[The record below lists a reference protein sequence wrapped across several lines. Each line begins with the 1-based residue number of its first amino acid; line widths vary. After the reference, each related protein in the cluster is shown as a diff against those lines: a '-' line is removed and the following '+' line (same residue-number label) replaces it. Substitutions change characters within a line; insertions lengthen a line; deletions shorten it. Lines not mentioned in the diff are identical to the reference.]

1 MLDFWK
7 KKPALGV
14 GLGVG
19 LLGAVALALRY
30 GMQRVARQPLPDNIS
45 PRSLPPASVRRR
57 MEKSSITPPALAN
70 CSFSCMGIYPGAS
83 SFEWSRVYPQF
94 AVGHEVV
101 APDLI
106 GFGESERPR
115 RGLDADEHVRALAD
129 LLFTIGQ
136 GRPASIVAAGF
147 GASLAVK
154 LAVQHPDLVRRLV
167 LYAPLGLDASM
178 RRMPLGLSTL
188 SRLPALNRF
197 VYRNYFARRPFIR
210 NWLARFGFGDPA
222 LVGDDVIE
230 VLTSFAS
237 QYGAE
242 HALLAFLRGQLLYD
256 VKSSLGASRS
266 RLPCCGPICR
276 IVFLPRRSSAWSDS
290 FRSAGLFLPGAPER
304 SADSS
309 RPICSTASSTKNSSV
324 RSSFLAQL
332 EPRPLHFRRVHA
344 HKMHALP

>member
-30 GMQRVARQPLPDNIS
+30 GLQRVARQPLPDNIS
-45 PRSLPPASVRRR
+45 PAIFATRVCQTTHGEIIYHTSGAGELLVF
-57 MEKSSITPPALAN
+57 LH
-70 CSFSCMGIYPGAS
+70 GIYPGAS
-83 SFEWSRVYPQF
+83 SYEWSRVYPQF

-115 RGLDADEHVRALAD
+115 RGLDADDQVRALAD

-136 GRPASIVAAGF
+136 GRSAAIVASGF

-154 LAVQHPDLVRRLV
+154 LAVQHPDLVRRLI
-167 LYAPLGLDASM
+167 LYAPLGLDAAM

-188 SRLPALNRF
+188 SRLPAMNSF

-210 NWLARFGFGDPA
+210 GWLARFGFGDPS
-222 LVGDDVIE
+222 LITDEIVD
-230 VLTSFAS
+230 VLTSFAG

-242 HALLAFLRGQLLYD
+242 HALRAFLRGRLLYD
-256 VKSSLGASRS
+256 VKSQLGRLLQPVCVLWPDLPDRFPPTQAERLSRFIPNCHNVLAGRTGALGGLEAPEMLH
-266 RLPCCGPICR
+266 RLIDEELARPIQ
-276 IVFLPRRSSAWSDS
+276 
-290 FRSAGLFLPGAPER
+290 LPGA
-304 SADSS
+304 A
-309 RPICSTASSTKNSSV
+309 
-324 RSSFLAQL
+324 
-332 EPRPLHFRRVHA
+332 
-344 HKMHALP
+344 

>member
-1 MLDFWK
+1 MNPLRLLVFWK

-19 LLGAVALALRY
+19 LLGALMLAIRY

-45 PRSLPPASVRRR
+45 PAIFATRVCQTTHGEIIYHTSGAGEPLVF
-57 MEKSSITPPALAN
+57 LH
-70 CSFSCMGIYPGAS
+70 GIYPGAS

-94 AVGHEVV
+94 AVGYEVI
-101 APDLI
+101 ASDLI

-129 LLFTIGQ
+129 LFFTLCN
-136 GRPASIVAAGF
+136 GRAATIVASGF

-154 LAVQHPDLVRRLV
+154 LAVQHPDLVRKLV

-178 RRMPLGLSTL
+178 RRMPIGLSTL

-210 NWLARFGFGDPA
+210 SWLARFGFGDPA
-222 LVGDDVIE
+222 RVSDEVIE
-230 VLTSFAS
+230 VLTSFAG

-242 HALLAFLRGQLLYD
+242 HAMLAFLRGQLLYD
-256 VKSSLGASRS
+256 VKSQLGRLTQPVSVLWPDLPDRFPPAQVERLAHLIPNCRVVLAGRTGALGA
-266 RLPCCGPICR
+266 LET
-276 IVFLPRRSSAWSDS
+276 
-290 FRSAGLFLPGAPER
+290 PELLHGMI
-304 SADSS
+304 DEELQ
-309 RPICSTASSTKNSSV
+309 RP
-324 RSSFLAQL
+324 AQL
-332 EPRPLHFRRVHA
+332 TGA
-344 HKMHALP
+344 A